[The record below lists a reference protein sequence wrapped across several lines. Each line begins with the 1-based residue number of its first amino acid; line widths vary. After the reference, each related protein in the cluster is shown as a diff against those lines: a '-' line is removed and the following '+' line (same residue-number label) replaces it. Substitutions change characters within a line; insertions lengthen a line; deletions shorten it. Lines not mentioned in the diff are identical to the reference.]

1 MGMGGGWES
10 GQRMREDDKRV
21 QETLECMMDT
31 SIMYACLV
39 CCGKAP
45 LVGAAETID
54 IYHLTVWRLQVQDRI
69 GMTGSF

>member
-31 SIMYACLV
+31 SIMLIMV
-39 CCGKAP
+39 
-45 LVGAAETID
+45 VF
-54 IYHLTVWRLQVQDRI
+54 
-69 GMTGSF
+69 S